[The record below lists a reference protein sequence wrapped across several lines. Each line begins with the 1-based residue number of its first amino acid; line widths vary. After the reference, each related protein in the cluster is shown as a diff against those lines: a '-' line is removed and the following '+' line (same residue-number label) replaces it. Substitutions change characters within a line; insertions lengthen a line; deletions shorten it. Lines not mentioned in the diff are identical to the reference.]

1 MVKRMA
7 KRKKSKE
14 SKSSPTYSVELT
26 GLILIL
32 IGIIG
37 MGFGIIGNF
46 IKQFM
51 MFLAG
56 EFWFVILFGVLI
68 LGISMLFKRKLPK
81 FFSSRLIGV
90 YILFAIILVLGHFEL
105 LKKTNGFSDLM
116 DVTYNNYM
124 TRIGTMEE
132 SSSIL
137 SSGSS
142 SIVIG
147 GGLIGSLLAGGL
159 KAAFSLTGT
168 KIVLVVLGIFSFILI
183 FNITL
188 SDILNKFVSLFKKD
202 NDDDE
207 KENVKNKKE
216 YIIEGDELVGIK
228 NVKDKDEPTEKEKIV
243 ITSIDDLK
251 NINTPEKNIKE
262 SFDVNPIEN
271 DEGASNP
278 SVYRL
283 PKFDLLTP
291 TPKNKKNSEEPFI
304 KENQIKLEKVL
315 NDFDIKGKVV
325 EIHIGPAVTEY
336 EIIVPS
342 GTKVSRIVG
351 INKEIALAMAAKEV
365 RIQAPIPGKNTIGIE
380 IPNREISS
388 VGFREVLEATW
399 QNNGANKILVA
410 LGKDIMGTSIL
421 ADLSKMPHLL
431 VAGSTGSG
439 KSVCIN
445 TIICSILMRYKP
457 DEVKLV
463 LVDPKKVE
471 LTNYNG
477 IPHLLCP
484 VVSDPKKAS
493 VVLQKVVAEMEKRY
507 DIFAEKEVK
516 NIAGYNDLIEKERKK
531 NPDINTTR
539 MPYIVVIIDELA
551 DLMLVASKEVQDSI
565 MRITQMARA
574 AGIHL
579 IVATQRPSTDIIT
592 GVIKNNIPSRIAFS
606 VSSAIDSRTILDAS
620 GAESLLG
627 KGDMLYLP
635 MGESHTTRIQGCFI
649 SDNEIS
655 KLIEYCKAQA
665 QVKYNEEF
673 TNQES
678 PHTSSSGSS
687 NSDTDGGDDPMYNEV
702 VEFAIETGKIS
713 ASLIQRRFR
722 FGYNR
727 AARMVDLLESRG
739 IVGPQNG
746 SKPREVLVKLDNK
759 DGDNMAKKKNKKNNI
774 NFKKLFYFIIGFLL
788 IIFLI
793 WYIISWK
800 NVKKEEKLM
809 NSYLITSNTLSVEI
823 KDLSETIQVLKE
835 SPSEY
840 FVYISYTNDEK
851 VYSFEKKLKKLI
863 DNYNLK
869 DEFYFVNVTN
879 IKDDENFYK
888 EINNTFNTKLINNIP
903 CILHFKN
910 NELKK
915 VIYNKDLN
923 KTYTNFENLLK
934 ENEFDKE

>member
-32 IGIIG
+32 MGIIG

-147 GGLIGSLLAGGL
+147 GGLIGALLAGGL

-188 SDILNKFVSLFKKD
+188 SDILNKFVSLFKRD

-516 NIAGYNDLIEKERKK
+516 NIAGYNDLIEKEKKK

-655 KLIEYCKAQA
+655 KLIEYCKAQT

-727 AARMVDLLESRG
+727 AARMIDLLESRG

-746 SKPREVLVKLDNK
+746 SKPREVLVKLEKNDN
-759 DGDNMAKKKNKKNNI
+759 
-774 NFKKLFYFIIGFLL
+774 
-788 IIFLI
+788 
-793 WYIISWK
+793 
-800 NVKKEEKLM
+800 E
-809 NSYLITSNTLSVEI
+809 
-823 KDLSETIQVLKE
+823 
-835 SPSEY
+835 
-840 FVYISYTNDEK
+840 
-851 VYSFEKKLKKLI
+851 
-863 DNYNLK
+863 
-869 DEFYFVNVTN
+869 
-879 IKDDENFYK
+879 
-888 EINNTFNTKLINNIP
+888 
-903 CILHFKN
+903 
-910 NELKK
+910 
-915 VIYNKDLN
+915 
-923 KTYTNFENLLK
+923 
-934 ENEFDKE
+934 

>member
-105 LKKTNGFSDLM
+105 LKKTNSFSDLM

-147 GGLIGSLLAGGL
+147 GGLIGALLAGGL

-188 SDILNKFVSLFKKD
+188 SDILNKFVSLFKRD

-516 NIAGYNDLIEKERKK
+516 NIAGYNDLIEKEKKK

-655 KLIEYCKAQA
+655 KLIEYCKAQT

-727 AARMVDLLESRG
+727 AARMIDLLESRG

-746 SKPREVLVKLDNK
+746 SKPREVLVKLEKNDN
-759 DGDNMAKKKNKKNNI
+759 
-774 NFKKLFYFIIGFLL
+774 
-788 IIFLI
+788 
-793 WYIISWK
+793 
-800 NVKKEEKLM
+800 E
-809 NSYLITSNTLSVEI
+809 
-823 KDLSETIQVLKE
+823 
-835 SPSEY
+835 
-840 FVYISYTNDEK
+840 
-851 VYSFEKKLKKLI
+851 
-863 DNYNLK
+863 
-869 DEFYFVNVTN
+869 
-879 IKDDENFYK
+879 
-888 EINNTFNTKLINNIP
+888 
-903 CILHFKN
+903 
-910 NELKK
+910 
-915 VIYNKDLN
+915 
-923 KTYTNFENLLK
+923 
-934 ENEFDKE
+934 